1 MGRLIDT
8 SDLNNQIM
16 SHKSEFGVLSV
27 AISNIFEDM
36 VRDTPTVRS
45 DMRLGEWDKDGACLY
60 CGYIRQWND
69 DAYCGHCGAKL
80 GAVEEQQGEN
90 KDLKDANTDSH

>member
-16 SHKSEFGVLSV
+16 RSKHRFGSLSV
-27 AISNIFEDM
+27 AICNIFNDM
-36 VRDTPTVRS
+36 INDTPTVRN
-45 DMRLGEWDKDGACLY
+45 DIRTGEWDKDGACPY
-60 CGYIRQWND
+60 CGYIQQWDD

-80 GAVEEQQGEN
+80 GAVEEE
-90 KDLKDANTDSH
+90 